1 MGSASSKILI
11 VPNLKTSSVKA
22 SRIIQ
27 SGEYVEKIFLPE
39 PEGLEPWIKAYGRE
53 RISYEDF
60 VGRVRDSGLIPEPLE
75 SWLYTFEPIL
85 MGISQVLRQ
94 NKALDIFC
102 YKDAEGLERASR
114 FSSEIALLTYRSNVS
129 GRINIDDWIHTVSE
143 YVVGSEDVLLREA
156 QRIIATAGDS
166 GNIIISGLAGKEL
179 KRLLSGS
186 LNIQLQ
192 CVEKFYHF
200 TPIEILQTVIVG
212 GNIDR
217 CYVESLVRCHLEY
230 VNRYV
235 LRSWNRDVA
244 YYRWVYDKI
253 PHLRSCIRE
262 FEIEEL
268 KVL

>member
-22 SRIIQ
+22 SRVIQ
-27 SGEYVEKIFLPE
+27 SEEYVEKIFLPE
-39 PEGLEPWIKAYGRE
+39 PERLEPYIKTYGKE

-60 VGRVRDSGLIPEPLE
+60 VGRVRDSRLIPEPLG

-85 MGISQVLRQ
+85 MGISQLLRR
-94 NKALDIFC
+94 NKALEIIC
-102 YKDAEGLERASR
+102 YKDAEDLERASR

-129 GRINIDDWIHTVSE
+129 GRINIDDWIYTISE
-143 YVVGSEDVLLREA
+143 YMVSSEDMLLREA
-156 QRIIATAGDS
+156 QRIIAMAGDS
-166 GNIIISGLAGKEL
+166 GNIVLSGLGGKEL

-186 LNIQLQ
+186 LNIQLE

-200 TPIEILQTVIVG
+200 TPIEILQTVVVRG
-212 GNIDR
+212 DIDR
-217 CYVESLVRCHLEY
+217 CYIESLVRCHLEY

-253 PHLRSCIRE
+253 PRLRSCLCE